1 MDAYHCA
8 YRKRSGIGPMDSY
21 KFLREAL
28 ASCGA
33 GLTENRRILVV

>member
-8 YRKRSGIGPMDSY
+8 YRKRSGNGPMDSF
-21 KFLREAL
+21 KLLKEAL
-28 ASCGA
+28 ASGA

>member
-8 YRKRSGIGPMDSY
+8 YRKETVTAQWIAINSSEKRLLP
-21 KFLREAL
+21 A
-28 ASCGA
+28 A